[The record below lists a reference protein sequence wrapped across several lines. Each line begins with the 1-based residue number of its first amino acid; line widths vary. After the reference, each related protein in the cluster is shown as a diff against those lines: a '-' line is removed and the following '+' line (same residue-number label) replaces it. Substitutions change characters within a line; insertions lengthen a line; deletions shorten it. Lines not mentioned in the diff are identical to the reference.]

1 MSLLSLA
8 CSLLFSL
15 GLRLRGRHA
24 LFPPRGEEKKEE
36 VKPERHA
43 SASVPAGVRGDQA
56 GQPRAM
62 FLFFSNRLGCFGSL
76 LVSAAITLVLLVLLN
91 VI

>member
-1 MSLLSLA
+1 MITRSSFMSLLSLA

-43 SASVPAGVRGDQA
+43 ARTLADD
-56 GQPRAM
+56 
-62 FLFFSNRLGCFGSL
+62 RLGG
-76 LVSAAITLVLLVLLN
+76 
-91 VI
+91 